1 MIFSSLTFLFLF
13 LPIVI
18 CLLALC
24 RRVSYQN
31 TLLFIASILFY
42 AWGGVS
48 YTLILLVSI
57 FVNYICGLLIAR
69 RRWRTFWLALAVIL
83 DLSALAFFK
92 YANFIVDNFNILGGV
107 FGISHIT
114 LRNIVLPIGISF
126 YTFQGISYLVD
137 VYRGQVQAQT
147 NIIKLGTYIALF
159 PQLIAGPIIRYHEI
173 EPQLSNRD
181 FSFEN
186 MYEGI
191 RRFCIGLAR
200 KVFIANQLAIIADNI
215 FARAPETMPWWA
227 LWIGALC
234 YSLQIYHDFAGYSD
248 MAIGLGRMFGFR
260 FPENFNFPYLATSI
274 REFWRRW
281 HITLSAWFKDYLYI
295 PLGGNRKGEK
305 RTFLNLYIVFFLT
318 GLWHGASWTFVVWGL
333 LHGSFMVLERIGFDR
348 LLGKLFKP
356 VQHLYALL
364 VVIIAWV
371 FFRADGITY
380 ALHYVRQMFAFA
392 GSSGN
397 GLSLQ
402 QYLQPSFIL
411 FAIVGVAG
419 CTPLFARCHEA
430 LQTAIARGN
439 KPLWHLQQIGTIA
452 TITILLLTVSSFL
465 IAGSYNP
472 FIYFRF

>member
-13 LPIVI
+13 LPNVI

-31 TLLFIASILFY
+31 TLLFVASILFY

-57 FVNYICGLLIAR
+57 FVNYICGLFIAR
-69 RRWRTFWLALAVIL
+69 RRWRTFWLALSVIL

-181 FSFEN
+181 FSFGN
-186 MYEGI
+186 MYAGI
-191 RRFCIGLAR
+191 CRFCIGLAR
-200 KVFIANQLAIIADNI
+200 KVFIANQLAIIADDI
-215 FARAPETMPWWA
+215 FARTPGTMPWWA

-260 FPENFNFPYLATSI
+260 FPENFHFPYLATSI

-281 HITLSAWFKDYLYI
+281 HLTLSAWFKDYLYI

-348 LLGKLFKP
+348 LLGKVFKP
-356 VQHLYALL
+356 LQHLYALL

-392 GSSGN
+392 GSSGS
-397 GLSLQ
+397 GLFLQ

-430 LQTAIARGN
+430 LQTAIAKGN
-439 KPLWHLQQIGTIA
+439 KPLWHLQHIGIIA
-452 TITILLLTVSSFL
+452 AITILLLTVSSFL
-465 IAGSYNP
+465 VAGSYNP

>member
-1 MIFSSLTFLFLF
+1 MVFSSLTFLFLF

-24 RRVSYQN
+24 RRVPYQN
-31 TLLFIASILFY
+31 TLLLVASILFY
-42 AWGGVS
+42 AWGGVT
-48 YTLILLVSI
+48 YTLILIGSI
-57 FVNYICGLLIAR
+57 LVNYVFGLLIAR
-69 RRWRTFWLALAVIL
+69 RERHRKWWLILAIIL

-92 YANFIVDNFNILGGV
+92 YANFIVDNFNILGGL
-107 FGISHIT
+107 FGISPVT

-137 VYRGQVQAQT
+137 VYRKQVQAQT

-159 PQLIAGPIIRYHEI
+159 PQLIAGPIIRYHLI

-181 FSFEN
+181 FTFEN
-186 MYEGI
+186 LYEGI

-200 KVFIANQLAIIADNI
+200 KVFIANQLAIIADDI

-227 LWIGALC
+227 VWIGALC

-248 MAIGLGRMFGFR
+248 MAIGLGRMFGFS

-295 PLGGNRKGEK
+295 PLGGNRKSET

-333 LHGSFMVLERIGFDR
+333 LHGSFMVLERVGFDR
-348 LLGKLFKP
+348 ILGKTFKP
-356 VQHLYALL
+356 VQHLYAL
-364 VVIIAWV
+364 VVVVIAWV
-371 FFRADGITY
+371 FFRANGITY
-380 ALHYVRQMFAFA
+380 ALNYVRQMFAFTSNEGGIFMA
-392 GSSGN
+392 
-397 GLSLQ
+397 

-411 FAIVGVAG
+411 FAVVGIAA
-419 CTPLFARCHEA
+419 CTPLFARGHEA
-430 LQTAIARGN
+430 LQTAIAKGN
-439 KPLWHLQQIGTIA
+439 RTLWHLQHIGVLSAI
-452 TITILLLTVSSFL
+452 ILTLLAVCSFL
-465 IAGSYNP
+465 VAGSYNP

>member
-1 MIFSSLTFLFLF
+1 MVFSSLTFLFLF

-24 RRVSYQN
+24 RRVPYQN
-31 TLLFIASILFY
+31 TLLLVASILFY

-48 YTLILLVSI
+48 YTLILIGSI
-57 FVNYICGLLIAR
+57 LVNYVFGLLIAR
-69 RRWRTFWLALAVIL
+69 RERHRKWWLTLAIIL

-92 YANFIVDNFNILGGV
+92 YANFIVDNFNILGGL
-107 FGISHIT
+107 FGISPVT

-137 VYRGQVQAQT
+137 VYRKQVQAQT

-159 PQLIAGPIIRYHEI
+159 PQLIAGPIIRYHLI

-181 FSFEN
+181 FNFGN
-186 MYEGI
+186 LYEGI

-200 KVFIANQLAIIADNI
+200 KVFIANQLAIIADDI
-215 FARAPETMPWWA
+215 FARAPETMPWWTV
-227 LWIGALC
+227 WIGALC
-234 YSLQIYHDFAGYSD
+234 YTLQIYHDFAGYSD
-248 MAIGLGRMFGFR
+248 MAIGLGRMFGFS

-295 PLGGNRKGEK
+295 PLGGNRKGET

-348 LLGKLFKP
+348 VLNKAFKP
-356 VQHLYALL
+356 IQNLYTL
-364 VVIIAWV
+364 VVVVIAWV

-380 ALHYVRQMFAFA
+380 ALHYVRQMFAFTSNEGGIFMA
-392 GSSGN
+392 
-397 GLSLQ
+397 

-411 FAIVGVAG
+411 FAVVGIAA
-419 CTPLFARCHEA
+419 CTPLFSRGYEA
-430 LQTAIARGN
+430 LQTAIAKGN
-439 KPLWHLQQIGTIA
+439 RTLWHLQHIGTIA
-452 TITILLLTVSSFL
+452 AIVIMLLVVSSFL
-465 IAGSYNP
+465 VAGSYNP